1 MEVMNMTIEVALPK
15 ITIKPVLKGNIAR
28 AAHPIGCKAS
38 VKEQIEFVKE
48 NDRYN
53 GPKKALVLGAS
64 SSYGLASRISLAFGS
79 QADTIGVSFER
90 GITSPEQTGTAGW
103 WNNIFFKQE
112 AERAGLLAKNFIG
125 DAFSTEMKNKVIQYI
140 KEEFGGKID
149 ILVYSLASPKRID
162 PQTGAV
168 YTSCIKSIGEE
179 VRDYS
184 INLEKQEIFEQVV
197 EPATEQEIAD
207 TVKVMGGED
216 WELWVE
222 ALMEAGVLATGF
234 KTVLYSYLGP
244 DITRPFYSG
253 GTLGQA
259 KAHAAETSERM
270 NEMLQETLNGESVIC
285 VSKAVTTKASAVIP
299 ILPVYASALYKVML
313 EKGLHETPIMHKHR
327 FFRDMLYGEK
337 REYDENGYLRPDSWE
352 LREDVQTEVKAIID
366 RVTPENFKE
375 LTAVDVFTKEFLQ
388 LNGFLIDGV
397 NYDEELD
404 LEALNQLQP

>member
-1 MEVMNMTIEVALPK
+1 MQLIRM
-15 ITIKPVLKGNIAR
+15 
-28 AAHPIGCKAS
+28 GCEAS
-38 VKEQIEFVKE
+38 IKEQITYVKR
-48 NDRYN
+48 NGKFD
-53 GPKKALVLGAS
+53 GPKKALILGAS

-112 AERAGLLAKNFIG
+112 AEKECLIAKNFIG
-125 DAFSTEMKNKVIQYI
+125 DAFSTKMKEQVIQYI
-140 KEEFGGKID
+140 KDVFGQID

-162 PQTGAV
+162 PVTGTV

-197 EPATEQEIAD
+197 EPATEREIAD

-216 WELWVE
+216 WELWIN
-222 ALMEAGVLATGF
+222 ALLEEGLLAEGF

-259 KAHAAETSERM
+259 KTHAAETSKKMDKILKEKV
-270 NEMLQETLNGESVIC
+270 NGESVIC

-299 ILPVYASALYKVML
+299 ILPVYVSALYKVML
-313 EKGLHETPIMHKHR
+313 EKGLHETPIMHKQR
-327 FFRDMLYGEK
+327 FFKDMLYGNK
-337 REYDENGYLRPDSWE
+337 REYDGNGFLRPDSWE
-352 LREDVQTEVKAIID
+352 LREDVQMQVQAIVNQ
-366 RVTPENFKE
+366 VTPENFRE
-375 LTAVDVFTKEFLQ
+375 ITAVEVFTKEFMQ
-388 LNGFLIDGV
+388 LNGFSYEGVDYSAEIDL
-397 NYDEELD
+397 EELR
-404 LEALNQLQP
+404 QLHP

>member
-1 MEVMNMTIEVALPK
+1 MKEINMTTSTVLPK
-15 ITIKPVLKGNIAR
+15 VTIEPVLKGNIAR
-28 AAHPIGCKAS
+28 AAHPYGCEAS
-38 VKEQIEFVKE
+38 IKEQITYVKQNGKFE
-48 NDRYN
+48 
-53 GPKKALVLGAS
+53 GPKKALILGAS

-112 AERAGLLAKNFIG
+112 AEKEGLIAKNFIG
-125 DAFSTEMKNKVIQYI
+125 DAFSRKMKEQVIQYI
-140 KEEFGGKID
+140 KEEFGQID

-162 PQTGAV
+162 PVTGTV

-197 EPATEQEIAD
+197 EPATKQEIAD

-216 WELWVE
+216 WELWVN
-222 ALMEAGVLATGF
+222 ALLEEGLLAEGF

-259 KAHAAETSERM
+259 KAHAAETSKRM
-270 NEMLQETLNGESVIC
+270 DKILKETVNGESVIC

-313 EKGLHETPIMHKHR
+313 ENGLHETPIMHKQR
-327 FFRDMLYGEK
+327 FFKDMLYGNK

-352 LREDVQTEVKAIID
+352 LREDVQMQLKAIVD
-366 RVTPENFKE
+366 QVTPENFRE
-375 LTAVDVFTKEFLQ
+375 ITAVEVFTKEFMQ
-388 LNGFLIDGV
+388 LNGFEYEGV
-397 NYDEELD
+397 DYGAEID
-404 LEALNQLQP
+404 LEVLSQLRP